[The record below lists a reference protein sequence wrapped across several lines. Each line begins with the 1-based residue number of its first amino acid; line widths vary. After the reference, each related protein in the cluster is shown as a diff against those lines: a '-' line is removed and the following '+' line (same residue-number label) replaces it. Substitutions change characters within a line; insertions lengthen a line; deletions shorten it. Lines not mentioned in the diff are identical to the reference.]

1 MSDIFSSNNAIFQ
14 ASLSATRRLLVRA
27 GVFSIFANMLILSG
41 PIYML
46 QIYDRVLG
54 SSSVETLVVLT
65 LLILFLFLAYGV
77 LDFVRGALLSRAGA
91 EFENTLQDLTFDL
104 SMDAA
109 RTVDRT
115 VEQPL
120 RDLRKI
126 RQFVA
131 SPALVAFFDA
141 PMTPFFLL
149 LIFLLH
155 WVLGVV
161 ATIGFFALIAL
172 SISNERW
179 SRRANEDAQSAL
191 LKADS
196 MAAAALRNA
205 SATDAM
211 GMRKQF
217 RERWR
222 LTGGHSQNFALLA
235 GDRIV
240 GMTSISKATRL
251 FLQSAVLGVGAFLVI
266 DEKVTPGVMI
276 AASIIT
282 TRALAPVEIVT
293 SQWRNYA
300 AALSS
305 YMRLKK
311 FVEAGE
317 TRQPRTKLPDPK
329 GAIDISRLYVQPA
342 TVSRPIVKN
351 ASFTLAPG
359 EALGIIGPS
368 AAGKSTLARAL
379 VGVERVVSGHVRLD
393 GAEIGQW
400 DRDLLGQFVGYLP
413 QDIELFSGT
422 IAENVARF
430 RPDATADDIVAT
442 ARAAGAHEMILAL
455 PDGYETEIGDSGG
468 RLSGGQRQRIGLARA
483 LFGNP
488 ALVVLD
494 EPNAY
499 LDADGEAALA
509 RAMNGLK
516 SRGATV
522 IIVAHRP
529 SAIAA
534 VDKLLMLSDGEVAAF
549 GPRDDVLKKIAPG
562 LVARFEEVAKKPAP
576 GAAGNG

>member
-499 LDADGEAALA
+499 LDADGEAALE